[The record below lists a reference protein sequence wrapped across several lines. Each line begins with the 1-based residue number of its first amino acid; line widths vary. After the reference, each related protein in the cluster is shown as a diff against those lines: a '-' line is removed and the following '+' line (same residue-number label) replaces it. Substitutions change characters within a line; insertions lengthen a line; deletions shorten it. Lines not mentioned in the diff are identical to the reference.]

1 MRTRTTRNNERAAT
15 VRNTFSTL
23 IQKYNLIMDLEN
35 LDPFELIEK
44 AHKLLDK
51 KNEEKDT
58 ESYWEAAYNFSLAS
72 SVLASKAQI
81 DENASLKEQKIAAL
95 YQDKSHEYLQEA
107 RKVLLQA
114 IEQELNRDQLLLDEI
129 PSRLDSVKLLA
140 GESDDL
146 NLDTNQEF
154 MPFMRGISE
163 EEITIRRELFQTL
176 FIGTD
181 ASLEHEQVKQQS
193 HEEKELSLQER
204 LAMLDASIPRPKT
217 DQDRINDLTSSLNKL
232 GVYVPD
238 HSNENSMDDYA
249 DVSEE
254 DQLKQIM
261 NMARDEANLD
271 IAQGNDEGGIRDVEQ
286 ILKQSSIR
294 IDLDPSPPDY
304 DDLIHGNLNDDN
316 DDDSETR
323 EKTATDAEYEFWNN
337 LEIEEEETREM
348 TEIELMKR
356 ELANAQ
362 SLLLQAS
369 LYLEEL
375 EEKGIVFESSAGTDE
390 EEKDDEN
397 EKKVDADTADAS
409 EESVDKQN
417 IDDKDIVADEN
428 SDETEQDE
436 CGEKEEQ
443 KQNEVEF
450 EKGEEER
457 TEKLDQSNCEPIVDV
472 HDDTIAKDVDNH
484 NSPEIEERAL
494 HNEGFKKLQEANE
507 LVNQIMKRWP
517 SKSTQ
522 V

>member
-1 MRTRTTRNNERAAT
+1 
-15 VRNTFSTL
+15 
-23 IQKYNLIMDLEN
+23 MDLN
-35 LDPFELIEK
+35 KLDPFELIEK
-44 AHKLLDK
+44 AHELLDK
-51 KNEEKDT
+51 KEEDDHQDS
-58 ESYWEAAYNFSLAS
+58 SYWEAAYNFSLAS
-72 SVLASKAQI
+72 SVLASKAQQT

-114 IEQELNRDQLLLDEI
+114 IQHEVKQDQLLLDKI
-129 PSRLDSVKLLA
+129 PSRLDIVKLLA

-154 MPFMRGISE
+154 MPFMKGITE
-163 EEITIRRELFQTL
+163 EEITMRRELFQTI

-181 ASLEHEQVKQQS
+181 TAVEQNKQQS

-217 DQDRINDLTSSLNKL
+217 DQDRINDLTFSLNKL

-238 HSNENSMDDYA
+238 HSTTKKSIDDFA

-261 NMARDEANLD
+261 NMARDEAQLD

-286 ILKQSSIR
+286 ILKQASIR

-304 DDLIHGNLNDDN
+304 DDLIQGNLNDDN

-337 LEIEEEETREM
+337 LEIEEEETGEM
-348 TEIELMKR
+348 TETERMKK

-375 EEKGIVFESSAGTDE
+375 EEKGVAFESSNDE
-390 EEKDDEN
+390 KEKNESDNAN
-397 EKKVDADTADAS
+397 EKKIDIDTVDSSNQSFD
-409 EESVDKQN
+409 EEN
-417 IDDKDIVADEN
+417 IVDKDITADEKC
-428 SDETEQDE
+428 DETEDHCKE
-436 CGEKEEQ
+436 KEEENEERNKEEFEKEKEEQ
-443 KQNEVEF
+443 TQTLNEPFCETMVE
-450 EKGEEER
+450 KH
-457 TEKLDQSNCEPIVDV
+457 I
-472 HDDTIAKDVDNH
+472 DTIAKDEVISD
-484 NSPEIEERAL
+484 SQDIEERKL
-494 HNEGFKKLQEANE
+494 HNEGFHKLKEANE
-507 LVNQIMKRWP
+507 LVTRIMKSWP
-517 SKSTQ
+517 SQPRTSM
-522 V
+522 